1 MNSATFELSPERW
14 AKVQTLFD
22 AATALPRAEQPS
34 FLAAEC
40 GDDAELCD
48 YLLTLLDTSIDVDSA
63 VEETIVSTA
72 TDAFGDAED
81 DSMRGQ
87 MIGPYR
93 VERLIGSGGMGMV
106 YLAERADEQ
115 FDQQVAIKLGRHRL
129 IDPQTELR
137 LRNERQILADLDH
150 PAIARLF
157 DGGTTHNGVPYLVME
172 YIDGTPLDVYCDVH
186 KLGIGARLR
195 LFQTICSAVNYA
207 HQNLII
213 HRDIKASNILVT
225 EDGTPKLLDFG
236 IAKLTDTAGAAT
248 DGLTREGA
256 VIMTPANAAPEQVL
270 GQAITT
276 ATDVYGLGLLL
287 YRLLTGL
294 RAYGTDELSPGELA
308 RLVCEQEVVPP
319 SVRLEQALRAGRG
332 ATREIAELHELA
344 ANRDTGIERL
354 RRRLRGDLDT
364 IVISALRKDP
374 DRRYRSAA
382 ALADDIDLHMRSMP
396 IVARRDSWHYRTG
409 KFVRRHYL
417 GVSVSAAV
425 LLMLASFTVLLSV
438 QNRTIVRERDTAQE
452 VSQFLEDI
460 FRSQDPAEARGASI
474 TADELLKSG
483 AERIR
488 SNLNDRPEIQ
498 TALMGTIGR
507 VYFGLGE
514 YGESAALLDEA
525 LTARLSYYDENHPE
539 VSVLRNDLAK
549 VLIELAD
556 YERADELLTSSLA
569 ANRRRL
575 GEDSAAVAENLFNL
589 ADLKLRVGEIAAAG
603 DYAQSSTDIYENKGP
618 EHVLQL
624 VGAKSLLA
632 RIAQVSGD
640 LERTEK
646 LLLEGIEILSNSEG
660 EDHPFMPLYLQN
672 LAVLQRSKGDLAA
685 ARTNFERAAEAIR
698 RILGEQHPALAD
710 TLVHLG
716 SVLHDQGEL
725 EEAERVMRDALARH
739 VETHPAEHPMVGY
752 DKILLGMLLHDRDKL
767 DEAETVLRE
776 SVELFDSSPDSNHQ
790 YTASALT
797 ELGIVLNSQGRAA
810 EAHPVIERALS
821 IRLIDYPADHGSVA
835 TTRLELAD
843 TLLRLGQFDEAD
855 AELEQSLEILR
866 NRPSG
871 LPRRARLVIER
882 FEKAR
887 GSVEPQEASGS

>member
-22 AATALPRAEQPS
+22 AATALPRAEQPA

-72 TDAFGDAED
+72 ADAFGDAED
-81 DSMRGQ
+81 DSMQGE

-115 FDQQVAIKLGRHRL
+115 FDQQVAIKLGRHQL

-150 PAIARLF
+150 PSIARLF

-172 YIDGTPLDVYCDVH
+172 YIDGIPIDVYCDLH
-186 KLGIGARLR
+186 KLDIDARLH
-195 LFQTICSAVNYA
+195 LFLAICSAVDYA

-213 HRDIKASNILVT
+213 HRDLKPSNILVT
-225 EDGTPKLLDFG
+225 DDGTPKLLDFG

-256 VIMTPANAAPEQVL
+256 VIMTPANAAPEQLL
-270 GQAITT
+270 GQPITT

-287 YRLLTGL
+287 YRLLTGV
-294 RAYGTDELSPGELA
+294 RAYGGDELTPSEHA
-308 RLVCEQEVVPP
+308 RLVCEQEVLPP
-319 SVRLEQALRAGRG
+319 SARLEQIARGNNSPDVAALDECAR
-332 ATREIAELHELA
+332 
-344 ANRDTGIERL
+344 NRDTSLERL
-354 RRRLRGDLDT
+354 RRRLRGDLDV
-364 IVISALRKDP
+364 IVVNALRKNP
-374 DRRYRSAA
+374 ARRYRSAA
-382 ALADDIDLHMRSMP
+382 ALADDIELHRRSMP
-396 IVARRDSWHYRTG
+396 IVARRDAWHYRTG
-409 KFVRRHYL
+409 KFMRRHYL

-438 QNRTIVRERDTAQE
+438 QNRTIVRERDTARE

-507 VYFGLGE
+507 VYHSLGE

-525 LTARLSYYDENHPE
+525 LTSRLSYFDEDHPE
-539 VSVLRNDLAK
+539 VSVLRNDLAE

-589 ADLKLRVGEIAAAG
+589 AELKLRVGEIAAAG

-640 LERTEK
+640 LEQTEK

-660 EDHPFMPLYLQN
+660 EDHPYMAYYLQN
-672 LAVLQRSKGDLAA
+672 LAVLQRSKGDLVA
-685 ARTNFERAAEAIR
+685 ARANFERATEAIR

-716 SVLHDQGEL
+716 SLLHVQGEL

-739 VETHPAEHPMVGY
+739 VETHPAGHPMVGY
-752 DKILLGMLLHDRDKL
+752 DKVLLGMLLHDRDKL

-776 SVELFDSSPDSNHQ
+776 SVELFDSSLDNNHQ

-797 ELGIVLNSQGRAA
+797 ELGIVLNSQGRAN
-810 EAHPVIERALS
+810 EAHEVIERALS
-821 IRLIDYPADHGSVA
+821 IRLIDYAADHDAVA

-843 TLLRLGQFDEAD
+843 TLLRLGRFDEAD

-871 LPRRARLVIER
+871 LPRRATVVIER
-882 FEKAR
+882 FEAAR
-887 GSVEPQEASGS
+887 ESVEPQAASNE